1 MSKNHIFERMSDEK
15 ISELKT
21 RWMKKH
27 TFNNKMQWGVRA
39 YNAWR
44 TEKINNL
51 DTFDVNIFDTNLND

>member
-1 MSKNHIFERMSDEK
+1 MSDEK

>member
-1 MSKNHIFERMSDEK
+1 MRLSCPKRLSTGKTVSKNHIFKRMSDEK

-27 TFNNKMQWGVRA
+27 TFNNKMQWSVRA

-44 TEKINNL
+44 TEKIKK
-51 DTFDVNIFDTNLND
+51 